1 MTTIVLGLGN
11 PVCADDAVGLRV
23 AEALAVHLAAQPV
36 PGVRVVTSE
45 RAGFELLDL
54 LTGADRA
61 VIVDCLQIPGAV
73 AGRARRLTPGELAGS
88 ARLVGSH
95 DVSLPDVLE
104 LAATLGIP
112 MPAEVEVI
120 GIEAW
125 DTGHLREGLSAEV
138 AASVKTVEEMIW
150 REIVGANAGQSELT
164 LVSRH

>member
-1 MTTIVLGLGN
+1 VTTVILGLGN
-11 PVCADDAVGLRV
+11 PVRADDAVGLRV
-23 AEALAVHLAAQPV
+23 AEALAARLASHPL
-36 PGVRVVTSE
+36 PDVRVATSE

-61 VIVDCLQIPGAV
+61 VIVDCLEIPGAV

-95 DVSLPDVLE
+95 DVSLAEVLE

-112 MPAEVEVI
+112 MPADVEVI

-125 DTGHLREGLSAEV
+125 DTGRLHEGLSAEV
-138 AASVKTVEEMIW
+138 AAC
-150 REIVGANAGQSELT
+150 
-164 LVSRH
+164 VSRVVNSIWEELGREPAASR